1 MFTNPMC
8 TNTVTGNEIPKVAI
22 TRRQSKGV
30 QGIDDYYTGD
40 RNRKM

>member
-1 MFTNPMC
+1 MSTNRLC
-8 TNTVTGNEIPKVAI
+8 TMTVTGNEILKVVN

-40 RNRKM
+40 RNTKM